1 MPVVSSQVDG
11 TSLESNKVTRKNC
24 NDKGSPP
31 CRLLSSSDEELSSYL
46 HCWSQ
51 NAATDVSNRFTKK
64 SDSRGRSPDTW
75 MRQMGQESLLDIH
88 GKPAPLKM
96 TCRHGS
102 KDTTAIT
109 STSSTKTKN
118 AKQNEA
124 HLGNIFM
131 KPVVIEEDYKYPKF
145 EKTREERKFIE
156 HVICGDG

>member
-1 MPVVSSQVDG
+1 
-11 TSLESNKVTRKNC
+11 
-24 NDKGSPP
+24 
-31 CRLLSSSDEELSSYL
+31 
-46 HCWSQ
+46 
-51 NAATDVSNRFTKK
+51 
-64 SDSRGRSPDTW
+64 
-75 MRQMGQESLLDIH
+75 
-88 GKPAPLKM
+88 M

-124 HLGNIFM
+124 RLGNIFM